1 MKRMVV
7 SFLLM
12 TMLVGRGAALST
24 VAAAGGGDFASGAPL
39 VFDFKE
45 ADVLDV
51 LRLLAEAGDFAVAA
65 DDDVGGAVTL
75 RFTARD
81 WGEAV
86 AAVAAAAGLQID
98 RVGGV
103 LRVRTPEGEA
113 AAAETAG
120 RIREAREQAAPL
132 VVAVFELRHAD
143 AAAVVDL
150 LEGRG
155 SPSASKA
162 RWLSERGLLFADAG
176 SNALFVA
183 DTQARIDRIADVVA
197 QLDRLPTPVMIESE
211 IVETSTDAGIAL
223 GIQWGY
229 RGEFGSVSGDD
240 GASHPGFEVSGDGV
254 GESTSG
260 IPFMAGFPVE
270 VTPDAG
276 SAVDL
281 AWGALGGSQAL
292 AVRLTALEREGEA
305 RVVSRP
311 RVVTLNN
318 VPATIKSLTVIRVKL
333 PSTDT
338 VVRTDDAPGAL
349 PSAATEKIETGI
361 VLVVTPR
368 IVAGDRVVLDLF
380 VKSSQADF
388 SRQVDGIPTE
398 TSREATSRLVVGD
411 GETVVLGGIYADVS
425 DDRIAGV
432 PYLRS
437 IPGLGWLFK
446 SKQRS
451 DRREDLLVF
460 ITPRILGRVPVAT
473 ASAEAGG

>member
-1 MKRMVV
+1 MKRVGIW
-7 SFLLM
+7 FLLAI
-12 TMLVGRGAALST
+12 TLAGRVAALT
-24 VAAAGGGDFASGAPL
+24 GVPAADGAEIAPGAPL
-39 VFDFKE
+39 AFDFRE
-45 ADVLDV
+45 ADVVDV

-75 RFTARD
+75 RFTASD
-81 WGEAV
+81 WGEALD
-86 AAVAAAAGLQID
+86 AVASAAGLRIE

-120 RIREAREQAAPL
+120 RVRAAREHAAPL
-132 VVAVFELRHAD
+132 EIAVFELRHAD
-143 AAAVVDL
+143 AAAVVEL
-150 LEGRG
+150 LDRG
-155 SPSASKA
+155 NSASASKA
-162 RWLSERGLLFADAG
+162 RWLSDRGLLFADAG
-176 SNALFVA
+176 NNVLFVA
-183 DTQARIDRIADVVA
+183 DTQERIHRIADVVA

-211 IVETSTDAGIAL
+211 IVETSADAGTAL
-223 GIQWGY
+223 GVQWGY
-229 RGEFGSVSGDD
+229 RGEFGSVTGED
-240 GASHPGFEVSGDGV
+240 GTNHPEFEVGSDGV
-254 GESTSG
+254 GGSPSG
-260 IPFMAGFPVE
+260 IPFLAGFPVE
-270 VTPDAG
+270 VSPDAG

-292 AVRLTALEREGEA
+292 ALRLTALEREGEA

-398 TSREATSRLVVGD
+398 TSREATSRVVVGD
-411 GETVVLGGIYADVS
+411 GETVVLGGIYADVR

-437 IPGLGWLFK
+437 IPGLGWFFK
-446 SKQRS
+446 SMQRS
-451 DRREDLLVF
+451 GRREDLLVF

-473 ASAEAGG
+473 ASAGGVE